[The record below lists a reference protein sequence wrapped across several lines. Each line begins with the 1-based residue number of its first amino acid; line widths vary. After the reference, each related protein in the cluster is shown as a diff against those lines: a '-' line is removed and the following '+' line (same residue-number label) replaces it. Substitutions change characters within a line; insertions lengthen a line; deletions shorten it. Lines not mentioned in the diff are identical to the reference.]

1 MNCLYYY
8 LRVAFITLEG
18 ICRGWGEGVVGIY
31 LTTGSHSNP
40 KMVSGKK
47 KKIFFNFKKNLPI
60 KA

>member
-8 LRVAFITLEG
+8 LRVEFITLEA
-18 ICRGWGEGVVGIY
+18 ICGRGRVGEGVY

-47 KKIFFNFKKNLPI
+47 KKIFFFLILKNLPF